1 MLGSE
6 FCSGSAPMSD
16 VILPARIPGQQAATR
31 TLIDAYQSS
40 GGVIGCDDLTRLL
53 GKWQMQPISCVA
65 RSIVSRQL
73 VHFDWQG
80 QRVLPLFQFEYPTL
94 NLLTTVADVIAEFGC
109 WFNDSEI
116 AEWFATPNGWL
127 QGALPARVMVAKP
140 MVVLDAARADRF
152 ALLG

>member
-1 MLGSE
+1 MLSAV
-6 FCSGSAPMSD
+6 FLSGSTPMSGVD
-16 VILPARIPGQQAATR
+16 MSARVLVQPLR

-53 GKWQMQPISCVA
+53 GKREIQPISCVA
-65 RSIVSRQL
+65 RWIVSRQ
-73 VHFDWQG
+73 VVQFDWHG
-80 QRVLPLFQFEYPTL
+80 QLVLPLFQFELPGL
-94 NLLTTVADVIAEFGC
+94 KLLTTVADVIAEFGDD
-109 WFNDSEI
+109 FNDAQI

-127 QGALPARVMVAKP
+127 QGALPARVMAEKP